1 MDIVTFKDFSW
12 RYAGYRGW
20 TLSNINLSIK
30 KGEFI
35 GIIGK
40 IGSGRTTFCS
50 SMLGLIPH
58 FYPGL
63 MEGEIIVDGV
73 NVEKTSIS
81 ELSTR
86 VGLAFQSPANQLTG
100 AGTTIEE
107 ELAFGLQNLGIPYKE
122 MHKKV
127 RDMLKL
133 IGLEHFGKRSP
144 FELSGGQQQKVA
156 IASVLI
162 MNPKILVLDEPTSQ
176 LDPLG
181 TEQVFDMVKKLSKKG
196 ITIIMSTNNINYL
209 SKFADRIVLFDNKI
223 VKVDT
228 PDKILTDVELLRE
241 HALTHSDITEVSIR
255 LKKMG
260 LYNKELLVD
269 FDDLK
274 KVIEG
279 LIK

>member
-1 MDIVTFKDFSW
+1 MDIITFKNFSW
-12 RYAGYRGW
+12 KYSGYRGW
-20 TLSNINLSIK
+20 TLHDINLSIA

-58 FYPGL
+58 FYPGI
-63 MEGEIIVDGV
+63 MEGEIIIDGV
-73 NVEKTSIS
+73 NVEKSSIS
-81 ELSTR
+81 KLSSI
-86 VGLAFQSPANQLTG
+86 VGLAFQSPSNQLTG

-107 ELAFGLQNLGIPYKE
+107 ELAFGLQNLGVPYEE
-122 MHKKV
+122 MHKRV
-127 RDMLKL
+127 SEMLKI
-133 IGLEHFGKRSP
+133 IGLEKFRKRSP

-181 TEQVFDMVKKLSKKG
+181 TEQVFDLVKKLSKKG
-196 ITIIMSTNNINYL
+196 ITIIMSTNNIDYL
-209 SKFADRIVLFDNKI
+209 SKFADRIILFDNEV

-228 PDKILTDVELLRE
+228 PKKILTDIELLKK
-241 HALTHSDITEVSIR
+241 HSLTHSVITDVSMK
-255 LKKMG
+255 LKKYG
-260 LYNKELLVD
+260 LYHKDLIID
-269 FDDLK
+269 FDELK
-274 KVIEG
+274 NVIKG
-279 LIK
+279 MIK

>member
-1 MDIVTFKDFSW
+1 MDIVTFKNFSW
-12 RYAGYRGW
+12 KYSGYRGW
-20 TLSNINLSIK
+20 TLHNINLSIN

-58 FYPGL
+58 FYPGI
-63 MEGEIIVDGV
+63 MEGEIIVDGI
-73 NVEKTSIS
+73 NVKEASIS
-81 ELSTR
+81 ELSTH

-100 AGTTIEE
+100 AGTTNEE
-107 ELAFGLQNLGIPYKE
+107 ELAFGLQNLGVPSEE
-122 MHKKV
+122 MHKRVKE
-127 RDMLKL
+127 MLEL
-133 IGLEHFGKRSP
+133 IGLENFSKRSP
-144 FELSGGQQQKVA
+144 FELSGGQQQKIA

-162 MNPKILVLDEPTSQ
+162 MNPTVLVLDEPTSQ

-209 SKFADRIVLFDNKI
+209 SRFADRIVLFDNKI
-223 VKVDT
+223 VNVDT
-228 PDKILTDVELLRE
+228 PNKILTDVNLLSK
-241 HALTHSDITEVSIR
+241 HSLTHSDITEVSIR

-260 LYNKELLVD
+260 LYKGELLVN
-269 FDDLK
+269 FEDLK
-274 KVIEG
+274 KVVTE

>member
-1 MDIVTFKDFSW
+1 MDIVNFKNFSW
-12 RYAGYRGW
+12 KYSGYVGW
-20 TLSNINLSIK
+20 TLHNINLSIN

-58 FYPGL
+58 FYPGI
-63 MEGEIIVDGV
+63 MQGKIIINGV
-73 NVEKTSIS
+73 NVQETSIA
-81 ELSTR
+81 ELSTH
-86 VGLAFQSPANQLTG
+86 VGLAFQSPSNQLTG
-100 AGTTIEE
+100 AGTTIKE
-107 ELAFGLQNLGIPYKE
+107 ELAFGLQNLGVPYKE
-122 MHKKV
+122 MDKRIKN
-127 RDMLKL
+127 MLKL
-133 IGLEHFGKRSP
+133 IGLEKFGKRSP

-196 ITIIMSTNNINYL
+196 ITIIMSSNKVNYL
-209 SKFADRIVLFDNKI
+209 SKFADKIVVFDNKI

-228 PDKILTDVELLRE
+228 PNEILTDVNLLKN
-241 HALTHSDITEVSIR
+241 HSLTHSDITEVSIR

-260 LYNKELLVD
+260 LYKGNLLVN
-269 FDDLK
+269 FNDLK
-274 KVIEG
+274 KVIMG

>member
-1 MDIVTFKDFSW
+1 MDIINFKNFSW
-12 RYAGYRGW
+12 KYSGYRGW
-20 TLSNINLSIK
+20 TLHNINISIK

-50 SMLGLIPH
+50 SMLGLVPH
-58 FYPGL
+58 FYPGI
-63 MEGEIIVDGV
+63 MEGEIIIDGV
-73 NVEKTSIS
+73 NVKETSIS
-81 ELSTR
+81 ELSSH

-107 ELAFGLQNLGIPYKE
+107 ELAFGLQNLGVPYEE
-122 MHKKV
+122 MNKRIK
-127 RDMLKL
+127 DMLKL
-133 IGLEHFGKRSP
+133 IGLEKFGKRSP

-162 MNPKILVLDEPTSQ
+162 MNPNVLVLDEPTSQ

-209 SKFADRIVLFDNKI
+209 SKFADRIVLFDNAI
-223 VKVDT
+223 IKVDT
-228 PDKILTDVELLRE
+228 PNKILTDIELLKK
-241 HALTHSDITEVSIR
+241 HSLTHSDITEVSIR

-260 LYNKELLVD
+260 LYKGELLVNLE
-269 FDDLK
+269 DLK
-274 KVIEG
+274 KVVQG